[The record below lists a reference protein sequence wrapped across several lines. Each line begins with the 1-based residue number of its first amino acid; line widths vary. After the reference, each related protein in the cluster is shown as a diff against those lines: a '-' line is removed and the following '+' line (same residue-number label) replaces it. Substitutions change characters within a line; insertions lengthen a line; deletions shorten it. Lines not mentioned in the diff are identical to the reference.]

1 MKNIFDL
8 EIDGFASRL
17 KAIRPLSAALVFVS
31 AAERWF
37 PVYQD
42 FVSEFGW
49 GDAHRF
55 REVMD
60 QLWEIASQGEGR
72 NTRTMHKALIE
83 APLALAPD
91 GEAFDNVRSTTAQ
104 DVCSLLE
111 AAVHWTC
118 GINPRHVHSLEF
130 MFAPIRLAYLF
141 GMTGEIDV
149 SGSPDE
155 TALMSGLLI
164 DGRFQRE
171 RTSLMASIE
180 DISLPCEALRK
191 TAEASSWRMNQL
203 LAS

>member
-8 EIDGFASRL
+8 EIDGFSSRL
-17 KAIRPLSAALVFVS
+17 KATRPLSAALVFVS

-42 FVSEFGW
+42 FVSECGW
-49 GDAHRF
+49 GDAYRF

-60 QLWEIASQGEGR
+60 QLWEIASQGEVR
-72 NTRTMHKALIE
+72 NTRTVYQALLE

-91 GEAFDNVRSTTAQ
+91 GDEFDNVRSTMAQ

-130 MFAPIRLAYLF
+130 MFSPIRLAYVF
-141 GMTGEIDV
+141 AMTGEIDV

-155 TALMSGLLI
+155 TALMRGLLL

-171 RTSLMASIE
+171 RMSLMASIE
-180 DISLPCEALRK
+180 DISLPCEVLRR